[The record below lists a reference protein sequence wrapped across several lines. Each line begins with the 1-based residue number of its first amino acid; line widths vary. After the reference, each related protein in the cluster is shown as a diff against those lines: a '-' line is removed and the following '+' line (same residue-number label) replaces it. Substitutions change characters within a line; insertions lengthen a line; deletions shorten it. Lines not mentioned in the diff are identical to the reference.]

1 MTETN
6 IITQTKRP
14 EEQLYEAI
22 KGISDTEKLVLLGVA
37 KGMQLAK
44 NTQAAG

>member
-1 MTETN
+1 MN
-6 IITQTKRP
+6 GLPPIRPKRP
-14 EEQLYEAI
+14 
-22 KGISDTEKLVLLGVA
+22 EKLVLLGVA